1 MLASLYSRRRWDAVP
16 VEEFSFFLACFFY
29 SRKRLESMFF
39 CKCVLLWN
47 EVDSNLISCFYRKF
61 FTKLYATVLTPSK
74 ACFRAPN
81 SLKFEICWDSVPAP
95 TGTGLQHPPDLV
107 AALMLAM
114 LATFQAEPKCLVACL
129 SYWHEVCISVCYR
142 NRLGRVA
149 EGCIRSSS
157 LVDSPT
163 SRLTSCGEVFL
174 KAFLTC
180 TWNEASGVTIVKSPL
195 LFFQPYLST
204 RFLAND
210 WLAWRT

>member
-1 MLASLYSRRRWDAVP
+1 
-16 VEEFSFFLACFFY
+16 
-29 SRKRLESMFF
+29 MFF

-61 FTKLYATVLTPSK
+61 FTRLYATVLTPSK
-74 ACFRAPN
+74 ACFRASN
-81 SLKFEICWDSVPAP
+81 SLV
-95 TGTGLQHPPDLV
+95 GTPSQPQLGRAYSPPPLPPPDLV
-107 AALMLAM
+107 AALMLAT
-114 LATFQAEPKCLVACL
+114 LATFRAEPKCLVACL
-129 SYWHEVCISVCYR
+129 SYWHEVFISVCDW

-163 SRLTSCGEVFL
+163 STLTSCGEVFL